1 MKNLLL
7 PVLLLNF
14 CFSYAQ
20 PDLLLPDGKSFKYW
34 EDSTHYSK
42 IYHVAQNHPEASDK
56 NKGTVKQPFKTI
68 NRAAKILKP
77 GEKVIVH
84 AGVYREFVR
93 PENGG
98 TGESKMIAYEAAK
111 GEKVVISG
119 AEKVKSKWSV
129 SIASNGQP
137 FSLKLWQTELPEH
150 LFTKDNPFK
159 TPNANDEEI
168 DLMPWALTWK
178 GQIPYTLPRGMVFQN
193 DQRMIQMAA
202 YEDLI
207 KLPGS
212 YWVAPDGKTIH
223 IHPFKQANP
232 NNEKMEVTTRQ
243 QLFKPKNV
251 GTSFIHLKRFQFEKA
266 GNGFPRIGVGA
277 VFVNGGHHWIIE
289 NNTVRQCNSVGIE
302 IGARVTEKSVSSE
315 VENQRVENHPGGF
328 IVQNNSVFDCGTG
341 GIEGHTNLNTLISNN
356 HIYNIGWQDVERYWE
371 CAGIKILRDVNTII
385 CSNVIHEVQGASAI
399 WLDWDI
405 RNSRIS
411 RNIIYNIAPNY
422 NGAIFIEA
430 SQVPNLIDNNFFWNI
445 QTIGVSLYDT
455 DLTTVTNNFFGHV
468 KQAIS
473 SRVNTNR
480 SLNGRPLTSEDN
492 RIVHNIF
499 YRVKEESL
507 IQSKANLSDYNLFV
521 SGNETQLKNWQ
532 SKEWD
537 ENSVQIPLK
546 VDFNCNNLELT
557 IKTEESFPATT
568 NELPVSTD
576 FFGSVRSNQI
586 PGPFSVKFNG
596 EITFKLDYL

>member
-7 PVLLLNF
+7 PVFIFVF

-20 PDLLLPDGKSFKYW
+20 PDLLLPDGKPFKYW
-34 EDSTHYSK
+34 EDSTRYSK

-56 NKGTVKQPFKTI
+56 NPGTAEQPFKTI
-68 NRAAKILKP
+68 NQAAEILKP

-84 AGVYREFVR
+84 AGVYREFLR

-98 TGESKMIAYEAAK
+98 IGKSKMIAYETAK

-119 AEKVKSKWSV
+119 AETVKSEWSV

-150 LFTKDNPFK
+150 LFAKDNPFK

-168 DLMPWALTWK
+168 DLMPWALAWK
-178 GQIPYTLPRGMVFQN
+178 GQIPYTLPRAMVFQN
-193 DQRMIQMAA
+193 DQRMTQMAA

-212 YWVAPDGKTIH
+212 YWVAPDGETIH
-223 IHPFKQANP
+223 IHPFNQANP

-243 QLFKPKNV
+243 QLFKPQNV
-251 GTSFIHLKRFQFEKA
+251 GTSFIHVKGFQFEKA

-289 NNTVRQCNSVGIE
+289 NNTVCQCNSVGIE
-302 IGARVTEKSVSSE
+302 IGARVTERSVSSE
-315 VENQRVENHPGGF
+315 QENQQVKNHPGGF
-328 IVQNNSVFDCGTG
+328 IVKNNTVFDCGTG
-341 GIEGHTNLNTLISNN
+341 GIQGHNNLNTLIFNN

-371 CAGIKILRDVNTII
+371 CAGIKILIDVNTVV
-385 CSNVIHEVQGASAI
+385 CDNVIHDVESASAI

-405 RNSRIS
+405 RNSRIT

-422 NGAIFIEA
+422 NGTVFIEA

-480 SLNGRPLTSEDN
+480 SLNGRPLTSKDN

-499 YRVKEESL
+499 YQVKEESV
-507 IQSKANLSDYNLFV
+507 IQSKANFSDFNLFA
-521 SGNETQLKNWQ
+521 SGNETQLINWQ

-537 ENSVQIPLK
+537 INSVQIPMK
-546 VDFNCNNLELT
+546 ADFNEDNLELT
-557 IKTEESFPATT
+557 IKTDESFPVLTH
-568 NELPVSTD
+568 ELPVSTD
-576 FFGSVRSNQI
+576 LFGSPRSKQV
-586 PGPFSVKFNG
+586 PGPFCVQFKG
-596 EITFKLDYL
+596 EITFKLD